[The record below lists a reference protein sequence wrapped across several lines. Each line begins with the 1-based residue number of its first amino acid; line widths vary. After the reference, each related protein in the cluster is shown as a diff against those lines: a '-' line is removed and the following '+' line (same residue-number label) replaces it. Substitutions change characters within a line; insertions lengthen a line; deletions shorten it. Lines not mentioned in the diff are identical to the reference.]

1 MQFYYY
7 STDVQRDESGK
18 RKAESGK
25 QKAESGERKAEN
37 GERRAKNR
45 VSTNVLSL

>member
-7 STDVQRDESGK
+7 STDVQRNESGKRRAESGK

-25 QKAESGERKAEN
+25 RKAE
-37 GERRAKNR
+37 NR